1 MENEKN
7 QQEMTQQI
15 DPKLVAVFNKL
26 KDAEELYIIM
36 SGCTKAPYV
45 VCDEETFDDEILM
58 YLNPE
63 AAQEKAKALLAE
75 RIPVGIAKINKQS
88 LLYFCST
95 LFTMGV
101 NAMVVGDGETEDCI
115 QVGDF
120 VKRKDPNTLEE
131 GKVWVENPELHLT
144 ALYYMQE
151 LRRMERP
158 VMTEQ
163 MMEWQEEISVNFSRG
178 KFLIAIPQEE
188 KGIPLVKS
196 KTGDV
201 FQPIFTDAMEFEKFN
216 REKQFRAI
224 VVEAAKLAQ
233 ILPAEAQGVI
243 LNPLGV
249 NMPLNVKRNAPAG
262 TNAAAPVNNA
272 E

>member
-7 QQEMTQQI
+7 QQEMPNEL
-15 DPKLVAVFNKL
+15 DPALVAVFTKM
-26 KDAEELYIIM
+26 KDAEELYVIM

-45 VCDEETFDDEILM
+45 VCDEETFDDQILM
-58 YLNPE
+58 FLNE
-63 AAQEKAKALLAE
+63 AAAQEKARALFAE
-75 RIPVGIAKINKQS
+75 KIPVGIAKIAKQG
-88 LLYFCST
+88 LLFFCST

-101 NAMVVGDGETEDCI
+101 IALLVSDGESTERV
-115 QVGDF
+115 QVSDF

-131 GKVWVENPELHLT
+131 GKVWIENPELHLT

-158 VMTEQ
+158 VMNEQ
-163 MMEWQEEISVNFSRG
+163 MMEWQEEISVNFNRG
-178 KFLIAIPQEE
+178 KFLVAIPQEE

-196 KTGDV
+196 KNGDI

-216 REKQFRAI
+216 REKKFRAI
-224 VVEAAKLAQ
+224 VVESAKLSQ
-233 ILPAEAQGVI
+233 ILPQEAQGVI

-262 TNAAAPVNNA
+262 SNAAAPANNA